1 MISEMPPQRNAKP
14 GFASS
19 SIIERAAQHL
29 DWTVAFGMRHNALRG
44 VEETTSQRPRPD
56 PPRIARALRLRS
68 SRAGKRRLLLTSRLC
83 LASVV
88 VAAAAAGTG
97 IFLLAHSAGEKAAA
111 KNALATEA
119 PAKASE
125 ATSLI
130 RGLAMMPPAASTAQT
145 ATLAGQAP
153 TPAASEW
160 ETKLIFG
167 PPFSP
172 PVWPKSV
179 VAATP
184 PNKVEATSTVASPG
198 LRNQPTVPSLSA
210 AEIAGLLARGDW
222 LFATGNVAS
231 ARLFYERA
239 ADAGETRAAVR
250 GGDFRSRLSGRLPSA
265 RFARRSGYGRA
276 LVSSCPRPRCP
287 RGRQSTEKARSKGR
301 EKLTRRA

>member
-1 MISEMPPQRNAKP
+1 MIPEMPPQRNANP
-14 GFASS
+14 GFAPS

-29 DWTVAFGMRHNALRG
+29 DWTVAFGMRHNTLRG
-44 VEETTSQRPRPD
+44 LEETTSQQPRPD
-56 PPRIARALRLRS
+56 PPHIARASRLRS
-68 SRAGKRRLLLTSRLC
+68 SRAGGRRLLLTSRLC

-160 ETKLIFG
+160 EAKLIFG

-179 VAATP
+179 VTATP
-184 PNKVEATSTVASPG
+184 AKTVEATSTVASPG
-198 LRNQPTVPSLSA
+198 PRNQPTVPTLSA

-222 LFATGNVAS
+222 LFATGEVAS
-231 ARLFYERA
+231 ARLLYERA
-239 ADAGETRAAVR
+239 ADAGEARAAVR
-250 GGDFRSRLSGRLPSA
+250 LGETFDPVYLDASHRRGLHGDPDMAVLWYRHARDLGATGVASRLKKLEAKEGRN
-265 RFARRSGYGRA
+265 
-276 LVSSCPRPRCP
+276 
-287 RGRQSTEKARSKGR
+287 
-301 EKLTRRA
+301 

>member
-1 MISEMPPQRNAKP
+1 MIPEMPPQRNAKP
-14 GFASS
+14 GFTPS
-19 SIIERAAQHL
+19 SIIQRAAQHL
-29 DWTVAFGMRHNALRG
+29 DWTVAFGMRHNTLRG
-44 VEETTSQRPRPD
+44 LEETTSQQPRPD

-68 SRAGKRRLLLTSRLC
+68 SRAGGRRLLLTSRLC

-145 ATLAGQAP
+145 ATLAGPAP

-160 ETKLIFG
+160 EAKLIFG
-167 PPFSP
+167 PPLSP

-179 VAATP
+179 V
-184 PNKVEATSTVASPG
+184 TVLPAG
-198 LRNQPTVPSLSA
+198 MARPSLACQTS
-210 AEIAGLLARGDW
+210 L
-222 LFATGNVAS
+222 TT
-231 ARLFYERA
+231 RL
-239 ADAGETRAAVR
+239 
-250 GGDFRSRLSGRLPSA
+250 
-265 RFARRSGYGRA
+265 
-276 LVSSCPRPRCP
+276 
-287 RGRQSTEKARSKGR
+287 RGR
-301 EKLTRRA
+301 KL

>member
-1 MISEMPPQRNAKP
+1 
-14 GFASS
+14 
-19 SIIERAAQHL
+19 
-29 DWTVAFGMRHNALRG
+29 MRHNTLRG
-44 VEETTSQRPRPD
+44 VEETTSQRPLPD
-56 PPRIARALRLRS
+56 PPRIARASRLRS
-68 SRAGKRRLLLTSRLC
+68 SRAGGRRLLLTSRLC

-160 ETKLIFG
+160 EAKLIFG

-179 VAATP
+179 VTATP
-184 PNKVEATSTVASPG
+184 ANTVEATSTVASPG
-198 LRNQPTVPSLSA
+198 PRNQPTVPTLSA

-222 LFATGNVAS
+222 LFATGDVAS
-231 ARLFYERA
+231 ARLLYERA
-239 ADAGETRAAVR
+239 ADAGEARAAVR
-250 GGDFRSRLSGRLPSA
+250 LGETFDPVYLDASHRRGLHGDPDMAVLWYRHARDLGATGVASRLKKLEAKEGRN
-265 RFARRSGYGRA
+265 
-276 LVSSCPRPRCP
+276 
-287 RGRQSTEKARSKGR
+287 
-301 EKLTRRA
+301 

>member
-1 MISEMPPQRNAKP
+1 MTPEMPPQRNAKP
-14 GFASS
+14 GFAPS

-29 DWTVAFGMRHNALRG
+29 DWRVAFGMRHNTLRG
-44 VEETTSQRPRPD
+44 VEETTSQQPRPD
-56 PPRIARALRLRS
+56 PPRIARASRLRS
-68 SRAGKRRLLLTSRLC
+68 SRAGGRRLLLTSRLC

-130 RGLAMMPPAASTAQT
+130 RGLAMMPPAASTAQP

-160 ETKLIFG
+160 EANLIFG

-179 VAATP
+179 VTATP
-184 PNKVEATSTVASPG
+184 ANTVEATSTVASP
-198 LRNQPTVPSLSA
+198 RSA
-210 AEIAGLLARGDW
+210 EPADCADPFGRGDRW
-222 LFATGNVAS
+222 AS
-231 ARLFYERA
+231 GAWRL
-239 ADAGETRAAVR
+239 AVR
-250 GGDFRSRLSGRLPSA
+250 DGRCRLGPSSLRARRGCRRGASGGEVGGDFRSRLSGRLPSA
-265 RFARRSGYGRA
+265 RFARGSEYGRA
-276 LVSSCPRPRCP
+276 LVSSCPRPRRH
-287 RGRQSTEKARSKGR
+287 RGRQSKI
-301 EKLTRRA
+301 

>member
-1 MISEMPPQRNAKP
+1 MIPEMPPRRNAKP
-14 GFASS
+14 GFAPS

-29 DWTVAFGMRHNALRG
+29 DWTVAFGMRHNTLRSL
-44 VEETTSQRPRPD
+44 EETTSQQPRPD
-56 PPRIARALRLRS
+56 PPRIARASRLRS
-68 SRAGKRRLLLTSRLC
+68 SRARGRRLLLTSRLC

-97 IFLLAHSAGEKAAA
+97 IFLLAHSAGENAAA

-160 ETKLIFG
+160 EAKVIFG

-179 VAATP
+179 VTATP
-184 PNKVEATSTVASPG
+184 AANTVEATSTVASPG
-198 LRNQPTVPSLSA
+198 PRNQPTVPTLSA

-222 LFATGNVAS
+222 LFATGDVAS
-231 ARLFYERA
+231 ARLLYERA
-239 ADAGETRAAVR
+239 ADAGEARAAVR
-250 GGDFRSRLSGRLPSA
+250 LG
-265 RFARRSGYGRA
+265 
-276 LVSSCPRPRCP
+276 
-287 RGRQSTEKARSKGR
+287 
-301 EKLTRRA
+301 